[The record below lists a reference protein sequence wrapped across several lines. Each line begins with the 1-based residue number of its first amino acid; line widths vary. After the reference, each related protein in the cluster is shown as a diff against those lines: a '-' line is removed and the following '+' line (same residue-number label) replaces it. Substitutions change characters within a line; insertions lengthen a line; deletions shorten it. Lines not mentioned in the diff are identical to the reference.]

1 MVNEHKLILD
11 PKLTFRKHIVSKIKI
26 ARKNLGILKQLS
38 TYLPLKT
45 LDQLYKMLIRPH
57 LDYCDIIYHE
67 PSVRN
72 DFDNTIRLTSLMDMI
87 ENIQYKAAL
96 IITGTW
102 MGTSRNKLYEELGW
116 ESLSDRRWSRRL
128 FQFYKIHNNL
138 CPIYLTDKLP
148 RLRRP
153 LYGNMNTNSYYG
165 IYGRTNQRMNSFF
178 PNSVNSWNSIDSEL
192 SNCTSLDVFKRNILA
207 LIRPP
212 RKSTFDIHDSFGIKY
227 LFQLRTGLSP
237 LKRHKYCHN
246 FLDTPSALCDCR
258 EAPEDTSHFLLHC
271 QLHALPRAALF
282 ATLDNILS
290 TNQNPPLYNADLL
303 LYGHRTLN
311 FQVNKLILLSTITF
325 IRDSTRF
332 A

>member
-1 MVNEHKLILD
+1 
-11 PKLTFRKHIVSKIKI
+11 
-26 ARKNLGILKQLS
+26 
-38 TYLPLKT
+38 
-45 LDQLYKMLIRPH
+45 
-57 LDYCDIIYHE
+57 
-67 PSVRN
+67 
-72 DFDNTIRLTSLMDMI
+72 
-87 ENIQYKAAL
+87 
-96 IITGTW
+96 

-138 CPIYLTDKLP
+138 CPVYLTDKLP

-165 IYGRTNQRMNSFF
+165 IYSRTNQRMNSFF

-192 SNCTSLDVFKRNILA
+192 SNCTSLDVFKRNILT

-212 RKSTFDIHDSFGIKY
+212 RKSTFDIHDSSGIKY

-237 LKRHKYCHN
+237 LRYHKYCHN

-271 QLHALPRAALF
+271 QLHARPRAALF
-282 ATLDNILS
+282 ATLDNIFS
-290 TNQNPPLYNADLL
+290 TNQNPPLYNVELL
-303 LYGHRTLN
+303 LYGHHTLN
-311 FQVNKLILLSTITF
+311 SKVNKLTLLSTITF
-325 IRDSTRF
+325 IRNSTRF
-332 A
+332 V